1 MEDRRGL
8 LLTRVMRFGHVH
20 GPHTRLHSGLLDH
33 QPASGLSFI
42 WRNIIERAD
51 DEVLEDILSA
61 LKQGDEYRNV
71 ILVSAICSG
80 WDGMTSPLSKD
91 KKLKRTARR
100 FAYHCIATIDSA
112 VPAGT
117 KGNKPEILNQRDY
130 APLILNMQQSYK
142 WLTPPSRV
150 KPKGR
155 LTEEESLLA
164 NVYCLVKAHSK
175 RNLDDKVLQTIADN
189 FDELKK
195 YTGYIAAMESVSM
208 DSIEKLLGTKPELAL
223 AEGAL

>member
-1 MEDRRGL
+1 MEDHRSQV
-8 LLTRVMRFGHVH
+8 LTGILRFGHVH

-33 QPASGLSFI
+33 QPALGLSFI

-51 DEVLEDILSA
+51 SEVLEDILSA
-61 LKQGDEYRNV
+61 LNHGTGYRNT

-80 WDGMTSPLSKD
+80 WDGMTSPFAKD

-100 FAYHCIATIDSA
+100 FAYHCIATIDSVVTA
-112 VPAGT
+112 DM
-117 KGNKPEILNQRDY
+117 KGSKTELLSQRHY
-130 APLILNMQQSYK
+130 APLVLSMQRSYT

-155 LTEEESLLA
+155 LTEEESRLA

-175 RNLDDKVLQTIADN
+175 KNLDTKALYLVAAN
-189 FDELKK
+189 YEALKK
-195 YTGYIAAMESVSM
+195 YSGYIAAMESLNL
-208 DSIEKLLGTKPELAL
+208 DSIEKLLDTKPELAL